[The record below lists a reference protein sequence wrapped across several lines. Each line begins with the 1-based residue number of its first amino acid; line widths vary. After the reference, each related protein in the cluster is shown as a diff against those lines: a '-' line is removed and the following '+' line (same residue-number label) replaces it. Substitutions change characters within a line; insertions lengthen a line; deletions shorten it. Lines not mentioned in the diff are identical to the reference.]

1 MDRGIQIVEDVA
13 GDGTVVQRDELV
25 TLDLQITLNR
35 GEIVHPRERMTVRVG
50 DRRVFP
56 GLSKSIEGMRRG
68 GYRKTRVSA
77 HLAYGS
83 QGIPGKVPPGAVLV
97 CELWVMN
104 SRTPEA
110 LAGGDD
116 AKAFVMERWRP
127 AGWSGGVSAARA
139 LGRMEALAS
148 GRTPP
153 PTRVAARDAATSAG
167 GTPAVR
173 QDALARKEK
182 LPRRTWPSVARAR

>member
-35 GEIVHPRERMTVRVG
+35 GEVVHPRERMTVRVG

-77 HLAYGS
+77 HLAYGL

-97 CELWVMN
+97 CELWVLN
-104 SRTPEA
+104 SRTTAA
-110 LAGGDD
+110 LVGGEGD
-116 AKAFVMERWRP
+116 RWRP
-127 AGWSGGVSAARA
+127 AG
-139 LGRMEALAS
+139 
-148 GRTPP
+148 
-153 PTRVAARDAATSAG
+153 
-167 GTPAVR
+167 
-173 QDALARKEK
+173 
-182 LPRRTWPSVARAR
+182 